1 MGGEQSEE
9 GGRRKTARIGG
20 LVVKIRNLK
29 DLKRSQI
36 LLKDNKINYTVSL
49 LNVSGTTQLHCY
61 FEDPA
66 LFLDRVANSNY
77 TPTFS
82 DV

>member
-1 MGGEQSEE
+1 MGGGQSEE
-9 GGRRKTARIGG
+9 GGRRKTVRKYA
-20 LVVKIRNLK
+20 KIRNLK

-36 LLKDNKINYTVSL
+36 LLIDNKINYPVSL

-66 LFLDRVANSNY
+66 LFLDRVPNSNY
-77 TPTFS
+77 TPTFT